1 MEKKAWYALRVQ
13 SEREEKIKESLI
25 ARIRAKGLEQYVS
38 QIVVPA
44 ENVSEIKE
52 GKKRV
57 SQQKMFPGYILIEL
71 QTNDGGEVPEGVW
84 FAIMETP
91 GISGFVGGNRM
102 NPVPLDEMEV
112 RRILSDIESR
122 KEKPKP
128 KVEFEP
134 GNKVRIKEGPFENFD
149 GTVESVDSTKWMLKV
164 KVSIFGRDT
173 AVEMEYGKVEENLVI
188 VASPGVFTPGQRNNN
203 GVIMA
208 KKEIKAKVKLQCPAG
223 GANPAP
229 PVGPALSQ
237 HGVNI
242 GEFVKRFKAETAKQK
257 GMIIPVIVTVY
268 LDKSV
273 RSGLQDSA
281 PA

>member
-1 MEKKAWYALRVQ
+1 MANKAWYALRVQ
-13 SEREEKIKESLI
+13 SEREEKIKDSLV
-25 ARIRAKGLEQYVS
+25 ARIRAKGLEGHVT

-57 SQQKMFPGYILIEL
+57 SQQKMFPGYILIEVL
-71 QTNDGGEVPEGVW
+71 TGDHGEVDQCLW

-91 GISGFVGGNRM
+91 GISGFVGSNRM
-102 NPVPLDEMEV
+102 TPEPLDDLEV
-112 RRILSDIESR
+112 RRILEDIESR

-173 AVEMEYGKVEENLVI
+173 SVEMEYSKVEKI
-188 VASPGVFTPGQRNNN
+188 
-203 GVIMA
+203 
-208 KKEIKAKVKLQCPAG
+208 
-223 GANPAP
+223 
-229 PVGPALSQ
+229 
-237 HGVNI
+237 
-242 GEFVKRFKAETAKQK
+242 
-257 GMIIPVIVTVY
+257 
-268 LDKSV
+268 
-273 RSGLQDSA
+273 
-281 PA
+281 